1 MPRIRAGNIEEHKEL
16 TRGQI
21 LEAAQE
27 LFSEQG
33 YQETS
38 LGDIAAAVGIGRT
51 TLYEYFRDKEDLLA
65 SLVDETLP
73 EVFQEMAEQLNSD
86 DSYLDQLSDLTVRL
100 TEWVVTDPTLG
111 LLLHREVPR
120 LSDTTQKRI
129 AAAHADLSK
138 EYARIYR
145 GGVMG
150 GEMRAMPWDLAGHF
164 IQDLVMSAS
173 KVLIDSEDPQVR
185 MREVCDAMVAFLSH
199 GISAP

>member
-21 LEAAQE
+21 LKTAED
-27 LFSEQG
+27 LFSEHG

-38 LGDIAAAVGIGRT
+38 LGDIAAYVGIGRT
-51 TLYEYFRDKEDLLA
+51 TLYEYFKDKEDLLA

-73 EVFQEMAEQLNSD
+73 EVFREMADSVDPD
-86 DSYLDQLSDLTVRL
+86 DSFLDQLAGLAVRL

-120 LSDTTQKRI
+120 LSDATQQRI
-129 AAAHADLSK
+129 LAAHADLSK

-150 GEMRAMPWDLAGHF
+150 GEMRALPWDLAGRF
-164 IQDLVMSAS
+164 VQDLVMSAS
-173 KVLIDSEDPQVR
+173 KVLLDSEDPRKR
-185 MREVCDAMVAFLSH
+185 MREVCDAMVDFLKN
-199 GISAP
+199 GIGA

>member
-21 LEAAQE
+21 LDAAQD
-27 LFSEQG
+27 LFSEHG

-38 LGDIAAAVGIGRT
+38 LGDIAAFVGIGRT

-73 EVFQEMAEQLNSD
+73 QVFADMAEQLDSD
-86 DSYLDQLSDLTVRL
+86 APFIDQLAELTVRL

-120 LSDTTQKRI
+120 LSDATQERI
-129 AAAHADLSK
+129 RVAHENLSK

-150 GEMRAMPWDLAGHF
+150 GEMRALPWDLAGRF
-164 IQDLVMSAS
+164 VQDLVMSAS
-173 KVLIDSEDPQVR
+173 KVLLDAEDPQVR
-185 MREVCDAMVAFLSH
+185 MREVCDSMVDFLKN
-199 GISAP
+199 GIGA

>member
-21 LEAAQE
+21 LDAAQD
-27 LFSEQG
+27 LFSEHG

-38 LGDIAAAVGIGRT
+38 LGDIAAFVGIGRT
-51 TLYEYFRDKEDLLA
+51 TLYEYFKDKEDLLA

-73 EVFQEMAEQLNSD
+73 QVFADMAEQL
-86 DSYLDQLSDLTVRL
+86 DSAAPFIDQLAELTVRL

-120 LSDTTQKRI
+120 LSDATQERI
-129 AAAHADLSK
+129 RVAHENLSK

-150 GEMRAMPWDLAGHF
+150 GEMRALPWDLAGRF
-164 IQDLVMSAS
+164 VQDLVMSAS
-173 KVLIDSEDPQVR
+173 KVLLDAEDPQVR
-185 MREVCDAMVAFLSH
+185 MREVCDSMVDFLKN
-199 GISAP
+199 GIGA

>member
-1 MPRIRAGNIEEHKEL
+1 MPRIRAGNIEQHKEL

-33 YQETS
+33 YQETA
-38 LGDIAAAVGIGRT
+38 LGDIAASVGIGRT
-51 TLYEYFRDKEDLLA
+51 TLYEYFKDKEDLLA

-73 EVFQEMAEQLNSD
+73 QVFREMAEQVDASA
-86 DSYLDQLSDLTVRL
+86 SFLDQLAGLAVSL

-120 LSDTTQKRI
+120 LSDETQERI
-129 AAAHADLSK
+129 LSAHADLSK

-150 GEMRAMPWDLAGHF
+150 GEMRALPWDLAGRF
-164 IQDLVMSAS
+164 VQDLVMSAS
-173 KVLIDSEDPQVR
+173 KVLLDSEDPQKR
-185 MREVCDAMVAFLSH
+185 MREVCDAMVDFLKN
-199 GISAP
+199 GIGA

>member
-21 LEAAQE
+21 LDAAQD
-27 LFSEQG
+27 LFSEHG

-38 LGDIAAAVGIGRT
+38 LGDIAAFVGIGRT
-51 TLYEYFRDKEDLLA
+51 TLYEYFKDKEDLLA
-65 SLVDETLP
+65 SLVDENLP
-73 EVFQEMAEQLNSD
+73 QVFADMAEQLDSD
-86 DSYLDQLSDLTVRL
+86 APFIDQLAELTVRL

-120 LSDTTQKRI
+120 LSDATQERI
-129 AAAHADLSK
+129 RVAHENLSK

-150 GEMRAMPWDLAGHF
+150 GEMRALPWDLAGRF
-164 IQDLVMSAS
+164 VQDLVMSAS
-173 KVLIDSEDPQVR
+173 KVLLDAEDPQVR
-185 MREVCDAMVAFLSH
+185 MREVCDSMVDFLKN
-199 GISAP
+199 GIGA

>member
-21 LEAAQE
+21 LDAAQD
-27 LFSEQG
+27 LFSEHG

-38 LGDIAAAVGIGRT
+38 LGDIAAFVGIGRT
-51 TLYEYFRDKEDLLA
+51 TLYEYFKDKEDLLA

-73 EVFQEMAEQLNSD
+73 QVFADMAEQL
-86 DSYLDQLSDLTVRL
+86 DSEAPFIDQLAELTVRL

-120 LSDTTQKRI
+120 LSDATQERI
-129 AAAHADLSK
+129 RVAHENLSK

-150 GEMRAMPWDLAGHF
+150 GEMRALPWDLAGRF
-164 IQDLVMSAS
+164 VQDLVMSAS
-173 KVLIDSEDPQVR
+173 KVLLDAEDPQVR
-185 MREVCDAMVAFLSH
+185 MREVCDSMVDFLKN
-199 GISAP
+199 GIGA

>member
-16 TRGQI
+16 TRSQI
-21 LEAAQE
+21 LEAAQD
-27 LFSEQG
+27 LFSDHG
-33 YQETS
+33 YQDTS
-38 LGDIAAAVGIGRT
+38 LGDIAAFVGIGRT
-51 TLYEYFRDKEDLLA
+51 TLYEYFKDKEDLLA

-73 EVFQEMAEQLNSD
+73 QVFRDIAGLLNPED
-86 DSYLDQLSDLTVRL
+86 TYLDQLADLTVRL

-129 AAAHADLSK
+129 GAAHTDLAK

-150 GEMRAMPWDLAGHF
+150 GEMRAMPWDLAGRF
-164 IQDLVMSAS
+164 VQDLVMSAS
-173 KVLIDSEDPQVR
+173 KVLLDSDDPQKR
-185 MREVCDAMVAFLSH
+185 MREVCDAMVDFLKN
-199 GISAP
+199 GIGA

>member
-21 LEAAQE
+21 LDAAQD
-27 LFSEQG
+27 LFSEHG

-38 LGDIAAAVGIGRT
+38 LGDIAAFVGIGRT
-51 TLYEYFRDKEDLLA
+51 TLYEYFKDKEDLLA

-73 EVFQEMAEQLNSD
+73 QVFADMAEQLDSD
-86 DSYLDQLSDLTVRL
+86 APFIDQLAELTVRL

-120 LSDTTQKRI
+120 LSDATQERI
-129 AAAHADLSK
+129 RVAHENLSK

-150 GEMRAMPWDLAGHF
+150 GEMRALPWDLAGRF
-164 IQDLVMSAS
+164 VQDLVMSAS
-173 KVLIDSEDPQVR
+173 KVLLDAEDPQVR
-185 MREVCDAMVAFLSH
+185 MREVCDSMVDFLKN
-199 GISAP
+199 GIGA

>member
-21 LEAAQE
+21 LDAAQD
-27 LFSEQG
+27 LFSEHG

-38 LGDIAAAVGIGRT
+38 LGDIAAFVGIGRT
-51 TLYEYFRDKEDLLA
+51 TLYEYFKDKEDLLA

-73 EVFQEMAEQLNSD
+73 QVFADMAEQL
-86 DSYLDQLSDLTVRL
+86 DSEAPFIDQLAELTVRL

-120 LSDTTQKRI
+120 LSDATQERI
-129 AAAHADLSK
+129 RVAHENLSK

-150 GEMRAMPWDLAGHF
+150 GEMRALPWDLAGRF
-164 IQDLVMSAS
+164 VQ
-173 KVLIDSEDPQVR
+173 
-185 MREVCDAMVAFLSH
+185 
-199 GISAP
+199 

>member
-16 TRGQI
+16 TRGEI
-21 LEAAQE
+21 LTTAEE
-27 LFSEQG
+27 LFSEHG

-38 LGDIAAAVGIGRT
+38 LGDIAAFVGIGRT
-51 TLYEYFRDKEDLLA
+51 TLYEYFKDKEDLLA

-73 EVFQEMAEQLNSD
+73 QVFKEMAESVD
-86 DSYLDQLSDLTVRL
+86 ESESFLDQLAGLAVRL

-120 LSDTTQKRI
+120 LSDSTQQRI
-129 AAAHADLSK
+129 LAAHEDLSK

-150 GEMRAMPWDLAGHF
+150 GEMRALPWDLAGRF
-164 IQDLVMSAS
+164 VQDLVMSAS
-173 KVLIDSEDPQVR
+173 KVLIDSEDPQKR
-185 MREVCDAMVAFLSH
+185 MREVCDAMVDFLKN
-199 GISAP
+199 GIGA

>member
-21 LEAAQE
+21 LEAAQD
-27 LFSEQG
+27 LFSEHG
-33 YQETS
+33 YQDTS
-38 LGDIAAAVGIGRT
+38 LGDIAAFVGIGRT
-51 TLYEYFRDKEDLLA
+51 TLYEYFKDKEDLLA

-73 EVFQEMAEQLNSD
+73 EVFQEMADQLDTSD
-86 DSYLDQLSDLTVRL
+86 SFLDQLADLAVRL

-120 LSDTTQKRI
+120 LSDSTQERI
-129 AAAHADLSK
+129 RVAHENLSK

-150 GEMRAMPWDLAGHF
+150 GEMRALPWDLAGRF
-164 IQDLVMSAS
+164 VQDVVMSAS
-173 KVLIDSEDPQVR
+173 KVLLDSEDPQKR
-185 MREVCDAMVAFLSH
+185 MREVCDAMVDFLKN
-199 GISAP
+199 GIGT

>member
-21 LEAAQE
+21 LEAAQD
-27 LFSEQG
+27 LFSEHG
-33 YQETS
+33 YQDTS
-38 LGDIAAAVGIGRT
+38 LGDIAAFVGIGRT
-51 TLYEYFRDKEDLLA
+51 TLYEYFKDKEDLLA

-73 EVFQEMAEQLNSD
+73 EVFKEMAEQLDTSD
-86 DSYLDQLSDLTVRL
+86 SFLDQLADLAVRL

-120 LSDTTQKRI
+120 LSDTTQERI
-129 AAAHADLSK
+129 RVAHANLSK

-150 GEMRAMPWDLAGHF
+150 GEMRALPWDLAGRF
-164 IQDLVMSAS
+164 VQDVVMSAS
-173 KVLIDSEDPQVR
+173 KVLLDSEDPQKR
-185 MREVCDAMVAFLSH
+185 MREVCDAMVDFLKN
-199 GISAP
+199 GIGT

>member
-16 TRGQI
+16 TRVQI
-21 LEAAQE
+21 LDAAQD
-27 LFSEQG
+27 LFSEHG

-51 TLYEYFRDKEDLLA
+51 TLYEYFKDKEDLLA

-73 EVFQEMAEQLNSD
+73 QVFQEMAEQAD
-86 DSYLDQLSDLTVRL
+86 PDATFLDQLSDLTVRL

-120 LSDTTQKRI
+120 LSDTTQDRI
-129 AAAHADLSK
+129 RVAHEGLSK
-138 EYARIYR
+138 EYARIYK

-150 GEMRAMPWDLAGHF
+150 GEMRALPWDLAGRF

-173 KVLIDSEDPQVR
+173 KVLLDSEDPQKR
-185 MREVCDAMVAFLSH
+185 MSEVCNSMVDFLKN
-199 GISAP
+199 GIGA

>member
-21 LEAAQE
+21 LEAAQD
-27 LFSEQG
+27 LFSEHG
-33 YQETS
+33 YQDTS
-38 LGDIAAAVGIGRT
+38 LGDIAAFVGIGRT
-51 TLYEYFRDKEDLLA
+51 TLYEYFKDKEDLLA

-73 EVFQEMAEQLNSD
+73 EVFQEMAEKLDTSD
-86 DSYLDQLSDLTVRL
+86 SFLDQLADLAVRL

-120 LSDTTQKRI
+120 LSDTTQERI
-129 AAAHADLSK
+129 RVAHENLSK

-150 GEMRAMPWDLAGHF
+150 GEMRALPWDLAGRF
-164 IQDLVMSAS
+164 VQDVVMSAS
-173 KVLIDSEDPQVR
+173 KVLLDSEDPQKR
-185 MREVCDAMVAFLSH
+185 MREVCDAMVDFLKN
-199 GISAP
+199 GIGT

>member
-21 LEAAQE
+21 LDAAQD
-27 LFSEQG
+27 LFSEHG

-38 LGDIAAAVGIGRT
+38 LGDIAAFVGIGRT
-51 TLYEYFRDKEDLLA
+51 TLYEYFKDKEDLLA

-73 EVFQEMAEQLNSD
+73 QVFQEMAEQLDASAPFI
-86 DSYLDQLSDLTVRL
+86 DQLAELTVRL

-120 LSDTTQKRI
+120 LSDSTQERI
-129 AAAHADLSK
+129 RVAHVNLSK

-150 GEMRAMPWDLAGHF
+150 GEMRPLPWDLAGRF
-164 IQDLVMSAS
+164 VQDLVMSAS
-173 KVLIDSEDPQVR
+173 KVLLDSEDPQER
-185 MREVCDAMVAFLSH
+185 MREVCDSMVDFLKN
-199 GISAP
+199 GIGA

>member
-21 LEAAQE
+21 LEAAQD
-27 LFSEQG
+27 LFSEHG
-33 YQETS
+33 YQDTS
-38 LGDIAAAVGIGRT
+38 LGDIAAFVGIGRT
-51 TLYEYFRDKEDLLA
+51 TLYEYFKDKEDLLA

-73 EVFQEMAEQLNSD
+73 EVFQEMADQLDTSD
-86 DSYLDQLSDLTVRL
+86 SFLDQLADLAVRL

-120 LSDTTQKRI
+120 LSDTTQERI
-129 AAAHADLSK
+129 RVAHENLSK

-150 GEMRAMPWDLAGHF
+150 GEMRALPWDLAGRF
-164 IQDLVMSAS
+164 VQDVVMSAS
-173 KVLIDSEDPQVR
+173 KVLLDSEDPQKR
-185 MREVCDAMVAFLSH
+185 MREVCDAMVDFLKN
-199 GISAP
+199 GIGT

>member
-21 LEAAQE
+21 LDAAQD
-27 LFSEQG
+27 LFSEHG

-38 LGDIAAAVGIGRT
+38 LGDIAAFVGIGRT
-51 TLYEYFRDKEDLLA
+51 TLYEYFKDKEDLLA

-73 EVFQEMAEQLNSD
+73 QVFADMAEQLDGTASFI
-86 DSYLDQLSDLTVRL
+86 DQLAELTVRL

-120 LSDTTQKRI
+120 LSDTTQERI
-129 AAAHADLSK
+129 RVAHENLSK

-150 GEMRAMPWDLAGHF
+150 GEMRALPWDLAGRF
-164 IQDLVMSAS
+164 VQDLVMSAS
-173 KVLIDSEDPQVR
+173 KVLLDSEDPQIR
-185 MREVCDAMVAFLSH
+185 MREVCDSMVDFLKN
-199 GISAP
+199 GISA

>member
-1 MPRIRAGNIEEHKEL
+1 MPRIRANNIEEHKEL

-21 LEAAQE
+21 LEAAE
-27 LFSEQG
+27 DLFSEHG

-38 LGDIAAAVGIGRT
+38 LGDIAAFVGIGRT
-51 TLYEYFRDKEDLLA
+51 TLYEYFKDKEDLLA

-73 EVFQEMAEQLNSD
+73 QVFKEMAEQLNSG
-86 DSYLDQLSDLTVRL
+86 DSYLDQLADLAVRL
-100 TEWVVTDPTLG
+100 TEFVVTDPTLG

-120 LSDTTQKRI
+120 LSDATQERI
-129 AAAHADLSK
+129 RVAHENLSK

-150 GEMRAMPWDLAGHF
+150 GEMRALPWDLAGRF

-173 KVLIDSEDPQVR
+173 KVLIDSEDPQKR
-185 MREVCDAMVAFLSH
+185 MREVCDAMVDFLKN
-199 GISAP
+199 GIGA

>member
-21 LEAAQE
+21 LDAAQD
-27 LFSEQG
+27 LFSEHG

-38 LGDIAAAVGIGRT
+38 LGDIAAFVGIGRT
-51 TLYEYFRDKEDLLA
+51 TLYEYFKDKEDLLA

-73 EVFQEMAEQLNSD
+73 QVFSDMAEQLDSD
-86 DSYLDQLSDLTVRL
+86 VPFIDQLAELTVRL

-120 LSDTTQKRI
+120 LSDATQERI
-129 AAAHADLSK
+129 RVAHENLSK

-150 GEMRAMPWDLAGHF
+150 GEMRALPWDLAGRF
-164 IQDLVMSAS
+164 VQDLVMSAS
-173 KVLIDSEDPQVR
+173 KVLLDSEDPQVR
-185 MREVCDAMVAFLSH
+185 MREVCDSMVDFLKN
-199 GISAP
+199 GIGA